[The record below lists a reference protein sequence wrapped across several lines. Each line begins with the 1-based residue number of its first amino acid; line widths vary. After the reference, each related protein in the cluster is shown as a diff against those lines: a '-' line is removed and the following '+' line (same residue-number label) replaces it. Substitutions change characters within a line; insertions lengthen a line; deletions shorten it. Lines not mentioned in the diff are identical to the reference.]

1 MLPHQAAS
9 ALVSG
14 EANTFAGDAVAKLIE
29 SHRSYAHAIAAEVAK
44 KLPPEVDSKD
54 VRAAAELG
62 LVEAANSFDPN
73 RGVQFKSFSY
83 HRIKGAIYDALRTNG
98 WFPKVQYQQ
107 MRFEMA
113 ANEYLKDVTSGVQEP
128 ASAEAKLQ
136 YLKTLTANVLSCYM
150 LSLEAMPQEPEDH
163 GHPTAEESAMTEEL
177 RRKVRISLGQ
187 LPELNRRI
195 LQYCYFN
202 DLTLEQVG
210 QKLGLSKSWVCR
222 LHAKSLDK
230 LREQLNRNS
239 RDSSNARRTTFSA
252 KTR

>member
-1 MLPHQAAS
+1 MFPRQAAIP
-9 ALVSG
+9 LVSA
-14 EANTFAGDAVAKLIE
+14 EANPSVPDFVAKLID

-113 ANEYLKDVTSGVQEP
+113 ANEYLNDVASRIQERE
-128 ASAEAKLQ
+128 SAEAKLQ
-136 YLKTLTANVLSCYM
+136 Y
-150 LSLEAMPQEPEDH
+150 
-163 GHPTAEESAMTEEL
+163 
-177 RRKVRISLGQ
+177 
-187 LPELNRRI
+187 
-195 LQYCYFN
+195 
-202 DLTLEQVG
+202 
-210 QKLGLSKSWVCR
+210 
-222 LHAKSLDK
+222 
-230 LREQLNRNS
+230 
-239 RDSSNARRTTFSA
+239 
-252 KTR
+252 